1 MFDTAKCFEI
11 IDEGAE
17 ALGLDPTDY
26 TTTKS
31 RLLEDGL
38 TFTVWFYDSNDNL
51 IGDYSTSTPP

>member
-51 IGDYSTSTPP
+51 IGEYSTSTSA